1 MSPGRGAAHERLE
14 RVLYLLPAA
23 AREGGA
29 ELDELA
35 GALDVT
41 ERDVLR
47 DLQEVTTR
55 AHYQGPG
62 MADHLQI
69 AIEEGRVSVWTA
81 GEFRRPVKLTP
92 RETVALALGLRAHA
106 AADGSGDVDAG
117 DHLALARRLERELAV
132 ARDDELEEL
141 LALEDEEASGREE
154 WIRGTLFRAARDR
167 RACRIRYLKPS
178 AEEPEWRPVEPYVM
192 AYADGHWYAVSRC
205 RKAEGIRCF
214 RVDRVLEAEL
224 TGDEFTV
231 PGSFDPA
238 HYLRDGRIYRSHDD
252 REVTVRYSSRVAPWI
267 RERGP
272 VEEREDGSVEV
283 TYDVSDPDWVVR
295 HVLQYGPDARV
306 VDPPAVRERV
316 REGAGRVVRQSVQMV
331 NPEE

>member
-1 MSPGRGAAHERLE
+1 MSGGRGPAEERLE

-29 ELDELA
+29 ELRDLA
-35 GALDVT
+35 AALDVA
-41 ERDVLR
+41 ERDLIR

-92 RETVALALGLRAHA
+92 REAVALAVGLRAHA
-106 AADGSGDVDAG
+106 ISAGGGGSGSPRG
-117 DHLALARRLERELAV
+117 HLDLARRLERELAV
-132 ARDDELEEL
+132 SGADELEEL
-141 LALEDEEASGREE
+141 MALEDDAPSAHEDGVQEA
-154 WIRGTLFRAARDR
+154 LFRAARR
-167 RACRIRYLKPS
+167 RRRCRIRYLKPS
-178 AEEPEWRPVEPYVM
+178 ADGPEWRLVEPYVM

-205 RKAEGIRCF
+205 HRVEGVRCF
-214 RVDRVLEAEL
+214 RLDRTLEVEL
-224 TGDEFTV
+224 TGEAFTV
-231 PGSFDPA
+231 PDGFDPA
-238 HYLRDGRIYRSHDD
+238 RYLKDGRVYRGHDD
-252 REVTVRYSSRVAPWI
+252 REVTVRYSPRVAPWI

-295 HVLQYGPDARV
+295 HVLQYGADARV

-316 REGAGRVVRQSVQMV
+316 REEARRVGPART
-331 NPEE
+331 P

>member
-1 MSPGRGAAHERLE
+1 VSGGRGPAEERLE

-29 ELDELA
+29 ELADLA
-35 GALDVT
+35 AALDVA
-41 ERDVLR
+41 ERDLIL

-92 RETVALALGLRAHA
+92 REAVALALGLRAHA
-106 AADGSGDVDAG
+106 IAADAGESGG
-117 DHLALARRLERELAV
+117 PRRHLDLARRLERELAV
-132 ARDDELEEL
+132 SGADGLEEL
-141 LALEDEEASGREE
+141 LALEDGAPAAREDGVQEA
-154 WIRGTLFRAARDR
+154 LFRAARHR
-167 RACRIRYLKPS
+167 RRCRIRYLKPS
-178 AEEPEWRPVEPYVM
+178 ADGPQWRLVEPYVM

-205 RKAEGIRCF
+205 HRVDGVRCF
-214 RVDRVLEAEL
+214 RLDRTLEVEL
-224 TGDEFTV
+224 TGEAFTV
-231 PGSFDPA
+231 PDGFDPA
-238 HYLRDGRIYRSHDD
+238 RYLQDGRVYRGHDD

-272 VEEREDGSVEV
+272 VEERDDGSVEV

-295 HVLQYGPDARV
+295 HVLQYGADARV

-316 REGAGRVVRQSVQMV
+316 S
-331 NPEE
+331 EEARRITT